1 MSTSRVKLKQQPPT
15 SLQDS
20 LARLNKLVSPYAG
33 VVRQLLETLPAVDDA
48 RAFYFSAVATA
59 SDDLLGAPCNKN
71 NGGGHY
77 HREVAIAAAIGETVE
92 RYSCSYIPKQRL
104 ILNTAKD
111 VGCLALCPEA
121 FSLFADWQYAQEKF
135 PFKQF
140 TLDTKVHW
148 VDGFSL
154 PDGEVVFLPAE
165 MVYLGY
171 DARKEGAS
179 IGYST
184 SSGLACG
191 PTVEEAILSA
201 LLEAIERDAFML
213 TWLNRLSLPAVDLTT
228 DSMVANEIAQQLT
241 PAGLQHSVIDMSIF
255 CGVPTALGI
264 VRNVN
269 SELGVFTVGAA
280 SATNLSSAT
289 RKALLE
295 AYQTRTWARSTQLEQ
310 PRRSFQP
317 DFGDIRT
324 FDDHILFYAHAKNA
338 RHVAF
343 LDATESQV
351 SLKSTRPIEGDNAF
365 DRIVAIAH
373 RLKTKGL
380 TAYAV
385 DVTSPDIRQAG
396 LYVVKVIIP
405 EFCQLSAG
413 HFWRFLG
420 GKRLYHAAYELGL
433 RASPLTKDELNPYP
447 HPFP

>member
-1 MSTSRVKLKQQPPT
+1 MSTSRVKLQPRPPT
-15 SLQDS
+15 PLHAS
-20 LARLNKLVSPYAG
+20 LARLNALVSPYTG
-33 VVRQLLETLPAVDDA
+33 VVRQLFEILPAVDDA
-48 RAFYFSAVATA
+48 RAFYFSTVATA
-59 SDDLLGAPCNKN
+59 SDDLLGGPCNKN

-77 HREVAIAAAIGETVE
+77 NREIAIAAAIGEAVE
-92 RYSCSYIPKQRL
+92 RYSCTYISKQRL
-104 ILNTAKD
+104 ILSTAKD
-111 VGCLALCPEA
+111 LGFLAVCPET
-121 FSLFADWQYAQEKF
+121 FSLFDGWQYTQAKF

-140 TLDTKVHW
+140 NIDTKVHW

-171 DARKEGAS
+171 DASKEGTS

-191 PTVEEAILSA
+191 PTLEEAILSA

-213 TWLNRLSLPAVDLTT
+213 TWLNRLSLPVVDLTT
-228 DSMVANEIAQQLT
+228 DATVAKEIEQQLT

-280 SATNLSSAT
+280 SATSMASAT

-317 DFGDIRT
+317 DFSDIRT

-343 LDATESQV
+343 LDAAEAQV
-351 SLKSTRPIEGDNAF
+351 SLESTRPIAGDTAF
-365 DRIVAIAH
+365 DRIVEVTR
-373 RLKTKGL
+373 RLKAKGL

-396 LYVVKVIIP
+396 MHVVKVVVP

-413 HFWRFLG
+413 HLWRFLG

-433 RASPLTKDELNPYP
+433 RSSPLMKAELNPYP